1 MMLSHSNIN
10 NVYVNKTHHVIP
22 FKKRY
27 KARRKFITCSVINFL
42 LTVGMTRLELATT
55 RPPDAYATNCATSR
69 TCFRFSE
76 CKDNQFSRNLQIY
89 HSLFPLIL
97 IIYPYIIKI
106 CFAITVLFSTF
117 ARLSKPRKQ

>member
-1 MMLSHSNIN
+1 MLSHSNIN

-69 TCFRFSE
+69 DVE
-76 CKDNQFSRNLQIY
+76 CGYKSINNLGIMQITKQFFIY
-89 HSLFPLIL
+89 L
-97 IIYPYIIKI
+97 IIKSKSDERNTYDVHLMKNSTYIN
-106 CFAITVLFSTF
+106 AGTRYLD
-117 ARLSKPRKQ
+117 KQ